1 MVKKPPT
8 LKPLSISIDDDGAI
22 ESVVDTVVHTNRF
35 RMYGREVLF
44 RLKKLAGNFTLKEL
58 GEIKDC
64 VEDEFEVEAKL
75 EDEKEPGE

>member
-8 LKPLSISIDDDGAI
+8 LKPISISIDEHGAY
-22 ESVVDTVVHTNRF
+22 EAAAGSVVHTNKF
-35 RMYGREVLF
+35 RMYGREALF

-58 GEIKDC
+58 SEIKDC
-64 VEDEFEVEAKL
+64 LEDEFEVEAKL